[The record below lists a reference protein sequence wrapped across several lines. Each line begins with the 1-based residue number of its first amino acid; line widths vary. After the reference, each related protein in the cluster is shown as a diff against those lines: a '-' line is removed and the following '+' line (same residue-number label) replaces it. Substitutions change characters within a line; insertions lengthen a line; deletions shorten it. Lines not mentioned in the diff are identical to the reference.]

1 MSIVPPAKG
10 KLPQSNGTT
19 GRPATRLHKP
29 ADSANIRHTTLT
41 PPPTSDLAARRA
53 RRAAQLRLILGAGA
67 LAGLAIGIA
76 RLAGGGVEIGST
88 VTQLLLFGVVGLL
101 TRRFGIALP
110 GGGFAS
116 FVLSV
121 VLAAIL
127 LHGWGFA
134 VVTALIAIA
143 FGDLVLRRLPVVHVA
158 GIIAHIA
165 FGTTAVGLLYEA
177 VGGATGGAALATG
190 NLAPLVLVAAALP
203 IVVNGTFY
211 LELALRGMFHWRD
224 ARLTLRWES
233 VVYAASV
240 AFALGWVGL
249 AAAAVTGAP
258 AMVIGSLLFGAF
270 LLTYWIIA
278 QAVRADELSL
288 VHRLAGAV
296 AAEVNLQRSFDR
308 VRQLTHHL
316 VPWSEMGFA
325 TVDAASGTYRV
336 LADTKFGAGDVRPAT
351 DGLVGEAVRRRRPA
365 MGRAGVEA
373 TAAGSEIVVPLV
385 QGDAVVGVWNVR
397 HHDVGVYREADGEL
411 LNLLAPQLA
420 LSLALTSLV
429 DPIAAA
435 SSATSDFAQTLA
447 QTTAGIRTVADDVA
461 HRAASAETQAT
472 TAARRVA
479 DAADRLAQLVS
490 EVRDSVAAAE
500 RAREATD
507 VMSNRAIEVRASS
520 GGAAERLAS
529 LGTTIGQGVS
539 EVASLRDASQEV
551 ERFAET
557 IGSIAN
563 QTNLLALNATIEASR
578 AGMHGRGF
586 AVVADEVR
594 KLAEESAQAARSM
607 SRSAQATR
615 RVLDRAA
622 MILEDIGAQLGE
634 LASLSERW
642 RGDLDRIVQS
652 AEDSRRAGA
661 AIAAAPRA
669 MLSLSDEAAT
679 TLTEAREAAD
689 GSSGEA
695 AEVAREAR
703 EQRRAASELEAGA
716 QRLANLANDLSRGV
730 EFVRGE
736 HRT

>member
-1 MSIVPPAKG
+1 M
-10 KLPQSNGTT
+10 
-19 GRPATRLHKP
+19 HKP
-29 ADSANIRHTTLT
+29 ADSANIRDTTLT
-41 PPPTSDLAARRA
+41 PSPSSDLTARRA
-53 RRAAQLRLILGAGA
+53 RRTTQLRLILGAGA
-67 LAGLAIGIA
+67 LAGLLTGVA

-88 VTQLLLFGVVGLL
+88 ISQLLLFGVVGLL

-116 FVLSV
+116 FVLGV

-134 VVTALIAIA
+134 VVTSLIAIA
-143 FGDLVLRRLPVVHVA
+143 FGDLVLRRLPAAQVA

-177 VGGATGGAALATG
+177 AGGATGGAALTTG
-190 NLAPLVLVAAALP
+190 NLAPLVLVAAALT

-233 VVYAASV
+233 VVYVASV

-249 AAAAVTGAP
+249 AAASVTGAP
-258 AMVIGSLLFGAF
+258 AMVIGALLFGAF

-278 QAVRADELSL
+278 KAVRADELRL

-325 TVDAASGTYRV
+325 TVDAAAGTYRV
-336 LADTKFGAGDVRPAT
+336 LADTKFGAGDSGSAA
-351 DGLVGEAVRRRRPA
+351 DGLVGEAVRRRRPSVA
-365 MGRAGVEA
+365 RAGSEA
-373 TAAGSEIVVPLV
+373 RQSAAGSEIVVPLV
-385 QGDAVVGVWNVR
+385 QGDTVVGVWNVR
-397 HHDVGVYREADGEL
+397 HDDVGVYREADGGL

-429 DPIAAA
+429 EPIVAA
-435 SSATSDFAQTLA
+435 SNETSGFAQTLA

-461 HRAASAETQAT
+461 QRAAAAETQAK

-479 DAADRLAQLVS
+479 DAAERLTQLVS
-490 EVRDSVAAAE
+490 EIRDSVAAAE
-500 RAREATD
+500 RTREATD
-507 VMSNRAIEVRASS
+507 VMSTRALEVRASS
-520 GGAAERLAS
+520 GGAADRLAS

-557 IGSIAN
+557 IGTIAN

-594 KLAEESAQAARSM
+594 KLADESAHAARSM

-622 MILEDIGAQLGE
+622 MILEDIGTQLGE
-634 LASLSERW
+634 LSSLSDRW
-642 RGDLDRIVQS
+642 RGDLDRVVQS

-669 MLSLSDEAAT
+669 MLALADEAAT
-679 TLTEAREAAD
+679 TLTEARDAAA

-703 EQRRAASELEAGA
+703 DQRRAASDLEVGA
-716 QRLANLANDLSRGV
+716 QRLASLATELSRGV

-736 HRT
+736 HRG